1 MVECLLQTLKV
12 VDEKSYCI
20 LVHGRL
26 VFNSLLYVGFHSDHV
41 IIKGDCKIT
50 LEEEEE
56 RGKGSLAA
64 VRNNFC

>member
-26 VFNSLLYVGFHSDHV
+26 VLGFHSDYM

>member
-12 VDEKSYCI
+12 VDGKSNCI
-20 LVHGRL
+20 LVHWRL
-26 VFNSLLYVGFHSDHV
+26 VLGFHSDHV